1 MQSGGFV
8 GDCEE
13 PTHDPSRRYPVE
25 PMFERMARRTLPMAL
40 LLVCLIVLPAC
51 VAGPV
56 AVLGE
61 AGPPPPGLAGPL
73 PQVQVLVVDDEGN
86 PVADAAV
93 RFDGTAPVV
102 TGSDGLAAVD
112 WPGRPVEV
120 SARGPGLRPASAQI
134 ESLIEEPLQVMLEP
148 VVLNGR
154 VVTEDRASDFPVSRS
169 PSVSRKR

>member
-1 MQSGGFV
+1 
-8 GDCEE
+8 
-13 PTHDPSRRYPVE
+13 
-25 PMFERMARRTLPMAL
+25 MFERLARRTLPMAL

-61 AGPPPPGLAGPL
+61 VGPPPPGLAGPL
-73 PQVQVLVVDDEGN
+73 PQVQVQVVDDEGN

-134 ESLIEEPLQVMLEP
+134 ESLIEEPLQVMLDP

-154 VVTEDRASDFPVSRS
+154 VVAESGEGLPGVEVALGEQTARHRRRRAIHPAPGGKGRDHGVDACLE
-169 PSVSRKR
+169 

>member
-1 MQSGGFV
+1 MR
-8 GDCEE
+8 
-13 PTHDPSRRYPVE
+13 T
-25 PMFERMARRTLPMAL
+25 ARRTLPMAF

-61 AGPPPPGLAGPL
+61 TGPPPPGLAGPL

-134 ESLIEEPLQVMLEP
+134 ESLIEEPLQVTLEP

-154 VVTEDRASDFPVSRS
+154 AVTEDGEPLPGVEVTLAEQEAVTDDAGRFTLRRAS
-169 PSVSRKR
+169 KGEIT